1 MNIQHLQGMRKKL
14 SALIS
19 LIIFTSFFA
28 SQKSLAQFTVSA
40 ELRPRLEIRDGFI
53 TLPSPGSKPALFVSQ
68 RSRLNIG
75 YAQKK
80 FSLKFSLQDVRVW
93 GDEEQVKDIPA
104 VAIHEV
110 YGQIQ
115 FNDKIS
121 LRAGRQELVYDDER
135 LLGNANWN
143 QPGRSHDAAL
153 FKYANKGWAADVAGG
168 FSQQQENLF
177 GTDYSLNSYK
187 VLSFGRVSKS
197 VENKYKV
204 AALLIADGFQ
214 GTDSTKDLFMRY
226 TYGVNGDGRLGK
238 VKLIGIFYNQSGTDV
253 SNRTINAQLF
263 SVQAYFNSKKIIVGI
278 GDDYL
283 SGNNALDSSD
293 HKFRTFNTLYATNH
307 PLYGH
312 IDYFSNIPADTKN
325 GGLMD
330 AYVKLKY
337 VFNDKAAIY
346 LDYHYFSLTGK
357 VADPEIIT
365 KAISS
370 YLGSE
375 VDLWF
380 IYKIIDGLELRTGF
394 SEMFA
399 TESMSVIKGGGKKLN
414 GSWGYLQLT
423 FTPTLF
429 RSEQK

>member
-1 MNIQHLQGMRKKL
+1 MKNQHLRHTNKKIG
-14 SALIS
+14 ALIS
-19 LIIFTSFFA
+19 FTLVIVLCT
-28 SQKSLAQFTVSA
+28 SQKLHAQFTVSA
-40 ELRPRLEIRDGFI
+40 ELRPRLEIRDGFM
-53 TLPSPGSKPALFVSQ
+53 TLPTPDSKPAIFVSQ

-80 FSLKFSLQDVRVW
+80 FSLRVSLQDVRVW
-93 GDEEQVKDIPA
+93 GDEEQVKDIAGVA
-104 VAIHEV
+104 VHEA

-115 FNDKIS
+115 FSDKIF

-135 LLGNANWN
+135 LLGNSNWN

-153 FKYANKGWAADVAGG
+153 LRYADKGWTADVAGA

-177 GTDYSLNSYK
+177 GTDYTLNTYK
-187 VLSFGRVSKS
+187 VLSFARVSKTI
-197 VENKYKV
+197 ENKYKAV
-204 AALLIADGFQ
+204 ALFIADGFQ

-226 TYGVNGDGRLGK
+226 TYGVNGEYHFGS
-238 VKLIGIFYNQSGTDV
+238 VKLVGIFYDQSGTDV
-253 SNRTINAQLF
+253 SNKSISAYLF
-263 SVQAYFNSKKIIVGI
+263 SLQAYQNSKKFMAGI

-283 SGNNALDSSD
+283 SGNNALDPSD

-330 AYVKLKY
+330 AYAKLKY
-337 VFNDKAAIY
+337 IFNDKAAIY

-357 VADPEIIT
+357 VADPEIADKTIN
-365 KAISS
+365 S

-380 IYKIIDGLELRTGF
+380 IYKITDGLELRPGI
-394 SEMFA
+394 SQMFA
-399 TESMSVIKGGGKKLN
+399 TESMNVLKGGGKALS
-414 GSWGYLQLT
+414 GTWGYVQLT